1 MLGVRR
7 ATVQQK
13 FLLIT
18 SNIVRDCRVKQ
29 KKIKIL
35 RFVGGGGGEAQIQF
49 YIGGLI
55 IFVRDCRVKQ
65 KKIKILRS
73 VGKCIENGR

>member
-1 MLGVRR
+1 MTLFDVIVPPSPLQAMLGVRR

-18 SNIVRDCRVKQ
+18 SNIA
-29 KKIKIL
+29 L
-35 RFVGGGGGEAQIQF
+35 YGGGEAQIHF

-55 IFVRDCRVKQ
+55 IFVRDCRLSS
-65 KKIKILRS
+65 LRS
-73 VGKCIENGR
+73 SL